1 MANPASFETSAAFSN
16 LVKVSAKYSA
26 EQNDHV
32 EEEGSGMNPTEE
44 PKNPIQTL
52 VKAVSDSA
60 AVQAFS
66 HVICNYSLETACA
79 LIGKSI
85 KHIFEVSWDE

>member
-1 MANPASFETSAAFSN
+1 VANPASFETSAAFSN

-26 EQNDHV
+26 EQNDYG
-32 EEEGSGMNPTEE
+32 EKEGSGVNPTEE

-60 AVQAFS
+60 VQAFS
-66 HVICNYSLETACA
+66 HVICNYSLETACT
-79 LIGKSI
+79 LIDQNQCSI
-85 KHIFEVSWDE
+85 EV